1 MDGNQKV
8 VVDPSELDLKYVE
21 AAQAELQRRYP
32 EDYLLFVQG
41 LIIPSAMGPRLFR
54 NCMAPF
60 QIDAFNT
67 MAPSIHAVR
76 DGMMPKQRR
85 FWIERTK
92 KAAKDSDLAATVVW
106 LMAYTTRPIMIQ
118 ICAANHKQARI
129 IEDRVVDLI
138 HYNPWLNEIIEVI
151 QGSIRNK
158 NNPRRVR
165 TIIEATGSAGTAQGP
180 TPDVLILNELVHV
193 DKWAVMQAHMNNADG
208 VPQGIVIVSTNAG
221 IKGTPAHVWR
231 KNAIKSDRW
240 VTKIWSK
247 QAPWIGIEDIK
258 DARRRDPVGA
268 EFARLW
274 EGKWISGI
282 GSAVDSETI
291 DKAFKLKGPIS
302 GPVQGCQFVAGL
314 DLGVSHDHA
323 GICVIA
329 INRLEQKLKV
339 AFIVA
344 FVPSLEV
351 EKGKIEVDMEAVEL
365 ECRRLHRVYN
375 IGWFGYD
382 PAAGGSF
389 MAQRL
394 RKRGVPM
401 VEVSFSNPSNMTSMA
416 TAFVT
421 SLKDEILECYEDSE
435 GRLRRDFGKFDI
447 LHKPPS
453 KYRLVAVSDEF
464 GHADVGTALVICL
477 PKAKQLLG
485 LGSGLMIDD
494 IIADVADAEPTEEE
508 LDEMPDELKDIYD
521 GENEEEDGHR
531 ISRSRASKR
540 NSYWDSWGDTL

>member
-1 MDGNQKV
+1 M
-8 VVDPSELDLKYVE
+8 
-21 AAQAELQRRYP
+21 
-32 EDYLLFVQG
+32 
-41 LIIPSAMGPRLFR
+41 
-54 NCMAPF
+54 
-60 QIDAFNT
+60 
-67 MAPSIHAVR
+67 
-76 DGMMPKQRR
+76 
-85 FWIERTK
+85 
-92 KAAKDSDLAATVVW
+92 
-106 LMAYTTRPIMIQ
+106 
-118 ICAANHKQARI
+118 
-129 IEDRVVDLI
+129 
-138 HYNPWLNEIIEVI
+138 
-151 QGSIRNK
+151 
-158 NNPRRVR
+158 
-165 TIIEATGSAGTAQGP
+165 
-180 TPDVLILNELVHV
+180 
-193 DKWAVMQAHMNNADG
+193 
-208 VPQGIVIVSTNAG
+208 
-221 IKGTPAHVWR
+221 
-231 KNAIKSDRW
+231 
-240 VTKIWSK
+240 
-247 QAPWIGIEDIK
+247 
-258 DARRRDPVGA
+258 
-268 EFARLW
+268 
-274 EGKWISGI
+274 
-282 GSAVDSETI
+282 
-291 DKAFKLKGPIS
+291 
-302 GPVQGCQFVAGL
+302 
-314 DLGVSHDHA
+314 
-323 GICVIA
+323 
-329 INRLEQKLKV
+329 
-339 AFIVA
+339 A

-485 LGSGLMIDD
+485 LGSGLMMDD